1 MNDIGERVRTLRK
14 SPEVNLTLEKFGE
27 VVGLGRSAISA
38 IETGERSLTEQTFK
52 SICREFNVRPEW
64 LRDGSGEMFHA
75 MTKDEQI
82 AAFVAR
88 TLGDE
93 SAEFQRAFLSVLAT
107 FGPHEWDLLAQAA
120 VQLAAAAPEEKRPE

>member
-1 MNDIGERVRTLRK
+1 MTINERIRDLRRDGLG
-14 SPEVNLTLEKFGE
+14 LTLEEFGAR
-27 VVGLGRSAISA
+27 VGVSRAAMSN
-38 IETGERSLTEQTFK
+38 IETGARSVTDQMFV

>member
-1 MNDIGERVRTLRK
+1 MTINERIRDLRRDGLG
-14 SPEVNLTLEKFGE
+14 LTLEEFGAR
-27 VVGLGRSAISA
+27 VGVSRAAMSN
-38 IETGERSLTEQTFK
+38 IENGARNVTDQMFV

-64 LRDGSGEMFHA
+64 LRDGSGEMFYA

>member
-1 MNDIGERVRTLRK
+1 MTINERIRDLRRDGLG
-14 SPEVNLTLEKFGE
+14 LTLEEFGAR
-27 VVGLGRSAISA
+27 VGVSRAAMSNIENGARSVTDQMFI
-38 IETGERSLTEQTFK
+38 

-107 FGPHEWDLLAQAA
+107 FGPHEWNLLAQAA

>member
-1 MNDIGERVRTLRK
+1 MTINERIRDLRRDGLG
-14 SPEVNLTLEKFGE
+14 LTLEEFGAR
-27 VVGLGRSAISA
+27 VGVSRAAMSNIENGARSVTDQMFI
-38 IETGERSLTEQTFK
+38 

-64 LRDGSGEMFHA
+64 LLDGSGEMFHA

>member
-1 MNDIGERVRTLRK
+1 MEENKRLYALRK
-14 SPEVNLTLEKFGE
+14 ELGLTMEKFGARI
-27 VVGLGRSAISA
+27 GLSKQTVSALEA
-38 IETGERSLTEQTFK
+38 GDRMPTDQTIML
-52 SICREFNVRPEW
+52 ICREFNVRPEW
-64 LRDGSGEMFHA
+64 LLDGSGEMFHA

-120 VQLAAAAPEEKRPE
+120 VQLAAAAPEERRPE

>member
-1 MNDIGERVRTLRK
+1 MTINERIRDLRRDGLG
-14 SPEVNLTLEKFGE
+14 LTLEEFGAR
-27 VVGLGRSAISA
+27 VGVSRAAMSNIENGARSV
-38 IETGERSLTEQTFK
+38 TDQMFV

>member
-1 MNDIGERVRTLRK
+1 MTINERIRDLRRDRLG
-14 SPEVNLTLEKFGE
+14 LTLEEFGAR
-27 VVGLGRSAISA
+27 VGVSRAAMSNIENGARSVTDQMFI
-38 IETGERSLTEQTFK
+38 

>member
-1 MNDIGERVRTLRK
+1 MTINERIRDLRRDGLG
-14 SPEVNLTLEKFGE
+14 LTLEEFGAR
-27 VVGLGRSAISA
+27 VGVSRAAMSNIENGARSVTDQMFI
-38 IETGERSLTEQTFK
+38 

-88 TLGDE
+88 TLGDA

>member
-1 MNDIGERVRTLRK
+1 MTINERIRDLRRDGLG
-14 SPEVNLTLEKFGE
+14 LTLEEFGAR
-27 VVGLGRSAISA
+27 VGVSRAAMSNIENGARSV
-38 IETGERSLTEQTFK
+38 TDQMFV

-75 MTKDEQI
+75 MTNDEQI

-88 TLGDE
+88 TLGDA
-93 SAEFQRAFLSVLAT
+93 SAEFQRAFSSVLAT

>member
-1 MNDIGERVRTLRK
+1 MTINERIRDLRRDGLG
-14 SPEVNLTLEKFGE
+14 LTLEEFGAR
-27 VVGLGRSAISA
+27 VGVSRAAMSNIENGARSVTDQMFI
-38 IETGERSLTEQTFK
+38 